1 MNQLKPIALAVAT
14 ALAAGSA
21 LAQEA
26 QRVERIEITGTNIK
40 RIDAEGPLP
49 VVIIKRED
57 IENSGKTTVNDIL
70 STLTVV
76 SGGSFSEA
84 TNAGNTFAPG
94 TASVSLRGLG
104 VNTTLVLLNGRRVAN
119 YGFAQNIN
127 ENFVDLN
134 SIPLSAIE
142 RIEVLKDGASAIYG
156 SDAIAGVINIILR
169 RDFRGVEVAGL
180 LADTKDGGAGEI
192 QAALTGGFGNLARD
206 RFNVMATVS
215 YYKRD
220 RLNALE
226 RSFSA
231 TADQRGRGP
240 GGSDNRSPTGNPGS
254 WGVPWQ
260 PFANCPANLIVP
272 AASLGVGG
280 GGNLCAYDFAGAND
294 LLPKTERIGAFASA
308 SFSLSP
314 NWTAFAELMF
324 NSNTTNTSAAP
335 TPASFNVVGH
345 PQRPSSS
352 VTTVAY
358 RFLEAGNRL
367 NELETDTSRVVA
379 GVKGT
384 TAGWDLEAA
393 VNFGRSKTVNTGFNY
408 IIQERAAEAFAGTL
422 AGFAGQRYNVLNP
435 SANPPGMLEAIKISP
450 VRTGVSKVEGGDI
463 KASRELFNM
472 AGGAAAIAAG
482 YEYRKENVRDDPDPR
497 VALTNPN
504 RVTVAGSGGT
514 AVRGGRTINSAYA
527 ELSLPFLK
535 GVESQLAIRMD
546 RYSDFGT
553 ATTPKVSLSWRPN
566 TMILARGGY
575 AEGFRAPSLAELYLG
590 ESTSFPQVRDT
601 PRCND
606 YIRGLGAS
614 DPRTQ
619 AVCGP
624 TGTGNVAQVRSI
636 FLGNP
641 NLDAEKSKSFS
652 LGLVLEPH
660 RDLSVAVDYYNIEHK
675 NRILAPTASFILAN
689 EDLFPGAVR
698 RQPRTADDIAANAR
712 GALRGIAGDLE
723 PGIVRTFFNASEQK
737 TSGIDIDLRTNFS
750 LGAWGKLEVSNVY
763 TYMISLKRQINPGQP
778 LTELVDTFNFPRW
791 RHVLSATWSRGA
803 WGATVSANTVA
814 GTEDLFSVSGSFPR
828 IGNHLTFDAQVRY
841 TGIKDLTL
849 ALGGRNVT
857 NRKPPFSN
865 ESWYGYAP
873 GMHDPRGAF
882 YYISM
887 RYKFR

>member
-40 RIDAEGPLP
+40 RLDAEGPLP

-254 WGVPWQ
+254 WGLPWQ
-260 PFANCPANLIVP
+260 PFANCPADRIVP

-422 AGFAGQRYNVLNP
+422 AGFTGQRYNVLNP

-566 TMILARGGY
+566 AMILARGGY

-660 RDLSVAVDYYNIEHK
+660 RDLSVAVDYYNIEHN

-814 GTEDLFSVSGSFPR
+814 GTEDQYAVSGSFPR

-849 ALGGRNVT
+849 ALGGRNIT

-873 GMHDPRGAF
+873 GMHDARGAF
-882 YYISM
+882 YYVSM